1 MLHQLREK
9 LAPRVLRGLTP
20 DAWRLF
26 AARSARMF
34 AYGSLGVVL
43 VLYLQ
48 AVGVS
53 ESRIGA
59 LLTLTLLGDTAISL
73 WLTSHAD
80 RWGRRRTLIAGAALM
95 ALAGIVFAITNDFLA
110 LVAAATIGVIS
121 PSGNEVGP
129 FLSVEHAALSHTV
142 RDEER
147 TDVFAWYN
155 VAGSVATAIG
165 ALACGWLCQ
174 WLIAGGSSGAAVY
187 RPVIVVYAAIGLVLA
202 VLFRGLSP
210 AIEIEVAKGEEQPK
224 LLLGLHRS
232 RSVVLM

>member
-1 MLHQLREK
+1 F
-9 LAPRVLRGLTP
+9 G
-20 DAWRLF
+20 
-26 AARSARMF
+26 
-34 AYGSLGVVL
+34 YGSLAVVL

-48 AVGVS
+48 SVGLT

-80 RWGRRRTLIAGAALM
+80 RWGRRRTLMAGAALM

-129 FLSVEHAALSHTV
+129 FLSVEHAALSQTV

-147 TDVFAWYN
+147 TEVFAWYN
-155 VAGSVATAIG
+155 LAGSVATALG
-165 ALACGWLCQ
+165 ALACGWLCH
-174 WLIAGGSSGAAVY
+174 WLELSGRSGAAVY
-187 RPVIVVYAAIGLVLA
+187 RPVIFIYAAIGLVLTI
-202 VLFRGLSP
+202 LFRWLSP
-210 AIEIEVAKGEEQPK
+210 AIEVVVAEQKEQPK

-232 RSVVLM
+232 RSVVLMLAALFALDAFGGGFVIQ